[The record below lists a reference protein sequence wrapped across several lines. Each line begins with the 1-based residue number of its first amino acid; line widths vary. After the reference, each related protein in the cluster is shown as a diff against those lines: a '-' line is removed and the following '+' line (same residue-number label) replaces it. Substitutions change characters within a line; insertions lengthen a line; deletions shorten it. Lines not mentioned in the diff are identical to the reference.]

1 MIRRQPR
8 STRTA
13 TLFPYTTLFRS
24 FLHRGEVGER
34 SADHAGADKRELL
47 ASHKTSPI
55 AITSGTRMVTRSARL
70 RSSLR
75 PIRKLGQHLPK
86 RRRKIMMMLQIR
98 SNNMKRRHSGL
109 DSG

>member
-1 MIRRQPR
+1 MRISDWSSDVCSSYLLALRRAFGDVEQDDI
-8 STRTA
+8 TQ
-13 TLFPYTTLFRS
+13 

-34 SADHAGADKRELL
+34 SADHAGADKRDLL

-75 PIRKLGQHLPK
+75 PIRKLD
-86 RRRKIMMMLQIR
+86 RKSTRLN
-98 SNNMKRRHSGL
+98 SSH
-109 DSG
+109 